1 MYWSQVRVLA
11 GPPKTMIKNFLHKIL
26 RKHYEKT
33 RLFLVKKHTFLIDNL
48 SDQIDFISKL
58 NDKEINNDFNEAKKK
73 INKLGIPNLT
83 GGVSPIDQELIFK
96 IIRAIKPRKIL
107 EIGTHIGSSTVSIA
121 LALALQKEEGF
132 IKTVDIQDVN
142 DEKNKP
148 WLKFDSK
155 NSPKENLKSLQLLD
169 HVNFEKNSSLD
180 FFNKNSENFD
190 LVFLDGSHRADDVYK
205 EISLALDSLK
215 PSGFI
220 LLHDYYPNS
229 KPVPGPNEAVKRIQK
244 ENKLI
249 NIYHFSEL
257 LYFNSSE
264 KYETCLA
271 ILYKK

>member
-1 MYWSQVRVLA
+1 MRIIGGNLKGKNLYNPLDKLRPLKDMVRESIFNILNHSNE
-11 GPPKTMIKNFLHKIL
+11 KRIDLKNSNILDIFSGSGSFGIECLSRGAKNVIFIENYANSLIILKKNLNYLGLESRSNIFKI
-26 RKHYEKT
+26 
-33 RLFLVKKHTFLIDNL
+33 
-48 SDQIDFISKL
+48 
-58 NDKEINNDFNEAKKK
+58 EALK
-73 INKLGIPNLT
+73 INKYYL
-83 GGVSPIDQELIFK
+83 
-96 IIRAIKPRKIL
+96 
-107 EIGTHIGSSTVSIA
+107 
-121 LALALQKEEGF
+121 
-132 IKTVDIQDVN
+132 
-142 DEKNKP
+142 KNI
-148 WLKFDSK
+148 
-155 NSPKENLKSLQLLD
+155 
-169 HVNFEKNSSLD
+169 
-180 FFNKNSENFD
+180 NFD

-257 LYFNSSE
+257 SYFKSSE